1 MHSSLT
7 RGRAFAVLAI
17 LCASA
22 SAAAPGMQKA
32 AVHAPRLRTACV
44 IVHHLR
50 GGAPPIKRS
59 PSQLEEFF
67 KGIGDMLR
75 AERIFNAL
83 DAGKPTIAEETIAE
97 ATQSIQA
104 LEEDVGR
111 KEAEIASLQAA
122 MEQSKQEAS
131 KYAKILEGEVESG
144 KAAIE
149 WAEENMQLGK
159 HPVTIEW
166 AEENIQLE
174 EDVKRKEAEIASLQA
189 TMEQSKQEAS
199 EYATRLEG
207 EVESGKA
214 TIAEVTQSMQ
224 ALEEDVRRKETE
236 IASLQAAMEK
246 SKQEA
251 KATIAEATQ
260 SIRALEE
267 DVGRKETEIAS
278 LHAAMDRSKQEAS
291 EYAKRL
297 EGEVESGK
305 ATIAEAMQSIR
316 ALEEDVGRK
325 EAKIVSL
332 LQAVMEKSKQEASK

>member
-1 MHSSLT
+1 
-7 RGRAFAVLAI
+7 
-17 LCASA
+17 
-22 SAAAPGMQKA
+22 
-32 AVHAPRLRTACV
+32 
-44 IVHHLR
+44 
-50 GGAPPIKRS
+50 
-59 PSQLEEFF
+59 
-67 KGIGDMLR
+67 MLR